1 MDAAAAA
8 AVAPGPG
15 APFWRLLG
23 SSWPPVARVL
33 LLCAVGAALATPRV
47 GVLTAD
53 ARKLL
58 NKLVF
63 IVFLPSL
70 VFFNLG
76 SAVTLQKVLDWWY
89 MPLNVLICCLVGS
102 ALGWLVTFICAT
114 PRQHRSLT
122 IACCC
127 IGNVGNLPL
136 VLVATVCSE
145 AKNPF
150 APPAE
155 CHKQGIA
162 YVSYGM
168 WVIGTMADTKE
179 FLRRT
184 KEEFIKA
191 YLHTCLQMAVVV
203 MWTFVYNLLKP
214 SECNLSL
221 PDTVQQL
228 KLTKNNFE
236 RTLENVKVAEEV
248 GVVTSGAVSASYN
261 EEAGPLHLPLQTV
274 KALGAEEDQA
284 LLPANAKS
292 SLLIPHFELEQERRR
307 HTFNHDYTVSL
318 IQGLLTYYSWISRYC
333 RWRDI
338 FTPPTCAAQL
348 LALLVGVIP
357 SLKSVFFG
365 QAAQLSLLTDT
376 LNVLGMAMI
385 PSMMLV
391 LGGNLT
397 KGPGDSDLGWRT
409 VVGIT
414 ITRLVV
420 LPIVGIGI
428 VFLVDRLGMLPLN
441 DPLFHFVLLLQF
453 AMPTAIN
460 VGTVTVLHGT
470 GEKEAS
476 IILFWQYSSAV
487 LSMTVWIM
495 VFFSILSS

>member
-1 MDAAAAA
+1 
-8 AVAPGPG
+8 
-15 APFWRLLG
+15 
-23 SSWPPVARVL
+23 
-33 LLCAVGAALATPRV
+33 
-47 GVLTAD
+47 
-53 ARKLL
+53 
-58 NKLVF
+58 
-63 IVFLPSL
+63 
-70 VFFNLG
+70 
-76 SAVTLQKVLDWWY
+76 

-102 ALGWLVTFICAT
+102 ALGWLVTFICGT

-168 WVIGTMADTKE
+168 W
-179 FLRRT
+179 
-184 KEEFIKA
+184 
-191 YLHTCLQMAVVV
+191 MAVVV

-214 SECNLSL
+214 SECDLSL

-228 KLTKNNFE
+228 EVTKNNFE
-236 RTLENVKVAEEV
+236 RTLENVKLAEEAE
-248 GVVTSGAVSASYN
+248 VVTPGAVGASYN
-261 EEAGPLHLPLQTV
+261 KEAGPLHLPLQTV

-292 SLLIPHFELEQERRR
+292 SMLIPQFELEQER
-307 HTFNHDYTVSL
+307 HAFNNDCIVSL
-318 IQGLLTYYSWISRYC
+318 IQGPLTYYNWISRYC
-333 RWRDI
+333 RWQDI

-348 LALLVGVIP
+348 LALIVGVIP

-397 KGPGDSDLGWRT
+397 KGPGDSNLGWRT

-414 ITRLVV
+414 ITRLVL

-428 VFLVDRLGMLPLN
+428 IFLVDRLGLLPLN
-441 DPLFHFVLLLQF
+441 DPLFRFVLLLQF

-460 VGTVTVLHGT
+460 VGTVSALHGT
-470 GEKEAS
+470 GEREAS

-495 VFFSILSS
+495 VFFSILSA